1 MGLGFSLRNLSF
13 RWNLCSEISKGI
25 PRALPTPQ
33 RPGDPLLHPG
43 GPCRAAPCPPRAGG
57 HQQRQ
62 QAGAFSPACRL
73 CGPRRGSP
81 LQTGRGRAAAW
92 EPPSRNRQRRGPA
105 AARGPQGGRNWG
117 EWAPGRAGD
126 GEGLRPSP
134 PPCTPLPLSPAG
146 TQTAPLQTRGAHSIL
161 ALGRSRVSASSPRYH
176 LNSREGSRGD
186 SEESQACGHREDA
199 LPVFWRVPRRL
210 CALSEQGRRPVWEQL
225 PGGWASD
232 RSACL
237 CWALSP

>member
-43 GPCRAAPCPPRAGG
+43 GPCRAAPRPPRAGG

-126 GEGLRPSP
+126 GEGLRPP
-134 PPCTPLPLSPAG
+134 PPRPAPRSLCPPRVHRRLPCKQEVLTPSWPLAGAGSLPLPRGTILIHGKAAVGTPRSLRLVVTGRTPFLFSGGSP
-146 TQTAPLQTRGAHSIL
+146 T
-161 ALGRSRVSASSPRYH
+161 
-176 LNSREGSRGD
+176 GSV
-186 SEESQACGHREDA
+186 
-199 LPVFWRVPRRL
+199 L
-210 CALSEQGRRPVWEQL
+210 
-225 PGGWASD
+225 
-232 RSACL
+232 
-237 CWALSP
+237 